1 MTISKAITEWLKG
14 YENINI
20 ETNHIKDGSDKYGLF
35 KSPARDIKNFNDNSQ
50 EITEYYQFMAKQS
63 AVSDTERK
71 EADEWLEDLTYWVDD
86 YQVNYEY
93 PDVGGNRRI
102 ESIEL
107 TGCPY
112 PMESTD
118 NEILYQMSLKITY
131 TREREEL

>member
-1 MTISKAITEWLKG
+1 MTISKAITQWLKG

-20 ETNHIKDGSDKYGLF
+20 ETNHIKDGADKYGLF

-50 EITEYYQFMAKQS
+50 KITEYYQFMAKQS

-112 PMESTD
+112 PMESTED
-118 NEILYQMSLKITY
+118 EILYQMSLKITY
-131 TREREEL
+131 SREREEL

>member
-1 MTISKAITEWLKG
+1 MTISKAITQWLKS

-50 EITEYYQFMAKQS
+50 AITEYYQFMAKQS
-63 AVSDTERK
+63 AVSDSERK
-71 EADEWLEDLTYWVDD
+71 DSDEWLEDLTYWVDD
-86 YQVNYEY
+86 YQLNYEY
-93 PDVGGNRRI
+93 PDVGGSRKI

-112 PMESTD
+112 PMESTED
-118 NEILYQMSLKITY
+118 EILYQMSLKITY
-131 TREREEL
+131 SREREEL

>member
-1 MTISKAITEWLKG
+1 MTISKVITEWLKG

-20 ETNHIKDGSDKYGLF
+20 ETNHIKDGADKYGLF

-50 EITEYYQFMAKQS
+50 KITEYYQFMAKQS

-86 YQVNYEY
+86 YDLENEY
-93 PDVGGNRRI
+93 PEIGGNRRI

-118 NEILYQMSLKITY
+118 NEILYQMSLKLTY

>member
-1 MTISKAITEWLKG
+1 MTISKAITQWLKG

-86 YQVNYEY
+86 YPLNYEY
-93 PDVGGNRRI
+93 PDVGGNRKI

-112 PMESTD
+112 PMESTED
-118 NEILYQMSLKITY
+118 EILYQMSLKITY
-131 TREREEL
+131 SREREEL

>member
-1 MTISKAITEWLKG
+1 MTISKAITQWLKG

-20 ETNHIKDGSDKYGLF
+20 ETNHIKDGADKYGLF
-35 KSPARDIKNFNDNSQ
+35 KSPSRDIKHFNDNSQ

-86 YQVNYEY
+86 YDLENKY

-112 PMESTD
+112 PMESTED
-118 NEILYQMSLKITY
+118 EILYQMSLKITY
-131 TREREEL
+131 SREREEL

>member
-1 MTISKAITEWLKG
+1 MTISKVITEWLKG

-35 KSPARDIKNFNDNSQ
+35 KSPTRDIKNFNDNSQ
-50 EITEYYQFMAKQS
+50 EIAEYYQFMAKQS

-86 YQVNYEY
+86 YPLNYEY
-93 PDVGGNRRI
+93 PAIGGYRKI

-112 PMESTD
+112 PMESTED
-118 NEILYQMSLKITY
+118 EILYQMALKITY
-131 TREREEL
+131 MREREVL

>member
-1 MTISKAITEWLKG
+1 MTISKAIITWLRG
-14 YENINI
+14 YEGIKV
-20 ETNHIKDGSDKYGLF
+20 ETNHIKDGSDQYGLF
-35 KSPARDIKNFNDNSQ
+35 KSPARDVKHFNDDSQ

-112 PMESTD
+112 PMESTED
-118 NEILYQMSLKITY
+118 EILYQMSLKITY
-131 TREREEL
+131 SREREEL

>member
-50 EITEYYQFMAKQS
+50 AITEYYQFMAKQS

-86 YQVNYEY
+86 YQLNYEY
-93 PDVGGNRRI
+93 PDVGGNRKI

-112 PMESTD
+112 PMESTED
-118 NEILYQMSLKITY
+118 EILYQMSLKITY
-131 TREREEL
+131 MREREEL

>member
-1 MTISKAITEWLKG
+1 MTISKAITQWLKG

-20 ETNHIKDGSDKYGLF
+20 ETNHIKDGADKYGLF

>member
-1 MTISKAITEWLKG
+1 MTISKAIIEWLKG
-14 YENINI
+14 YESIKVD
-20 ETNHIKDGSDKYGLF
+20 TNHLQSGHDKYGLF
-35 KSPARDIKNFNDNSQ
+35 KSPARDTKHFNDGSY
-50 EITEYYQFMAKQS
+50 EITEYYQFMAKQE
-63 AVSDTERK
+63 AISDTERK

-112 PMESTD
+112 PMESTED
-118 NEILYQMSLKITY
+118 EILYQMSLKITY
-131 TREREEL
+131 SREREEL